1 MKISTAISV
10 LQKDA
15 DFLGMAFFD
24 FIAFVKQNPLAQT
37 QKTIEAYAEVVHAGK
52 HLFRTEI
59 SVYSD
64 NKLIAKTNA
73 TFMIKDTGSD

>member
-37 QKTIEAYAEVVHAGK
+37 QKTIEAYAIFAMESKKAWDKVA
-52 HLFRTEI
+52 
-59 SVYSD
+59 
-64 NKLIAKTNA
+64 
-73 TFMIKDTGSD
+73 